1 MSLRGGHLFFP
12 REATSC
18 SLGGCFGKTKYAS
31 QRHIKQE
38 LFEMAVGREYCIY
51 LMTNA
56 HNTVVYCGVTNNLAR
71 RVYEHKNG
79 LGGIFTK
86 KYNISKLVY
95 YEVGD
100 NVHAALAR
108 EKQIK
113 GGSRKKKMDLVNSVN
128 PEWKDL
134 FDEIT

>member
-1 MSLRGGHLFFP
+1 
-12 REATSC
+12 
-18 SLGGCFGKTKYAS
+18 
-31 QRHIKQE
+31 
-38 LFEMAVGREYCIY
+38 MAVGKEYCVYI
-51 LMTNA
+51 MTNE
-56 HNTVVYCGVTNNLAR
+56 HKTVIYTGVTNNLAC

-86 KYNISKLVY
+86 KYNVNKLVY

-113 GGSRKKKMDLVNSVN
+113 GGSRKKKIDLVNSVN
-128 PEWKDL
+128 PDWKDL

>member
-1 MSLRGGHLFFP
+1 
-12 REATSC
+12 
-18 SLGGCFGKTKYAS
+18 
-31 QRHIKQE
+31 
-38 LFEMAVGREYCIY
+38 MAVGKEYCVYI
-51 LMTNA
+51 MTNA
-56 HNTVVYCGVTNNLAR
+56 HNTVIYSGVTNNLAR

-86 KYNISKLVY
+86 KYNVNKLVY
-95 YEVGD
+95 YVVGD
-100 NVHAALAR
+100 NVNAALAR

-113 GGSRKKKMDLVNSVN
+113 GGSRKKKIDLVNSVN

>member
-1 MSLRGGHLFFP
+1 
-12 REATSC
+12 
-18 SLGGCFGKTKYAS
+18 
-31 QRHIKQE
+31 
-38 LFEMAVGREYCIY
+38 MAVGRKYCVYI
-51 LMTNA
+51 MTNA
-56 HNTVVYCGVTNNLAR
+56 HNTVIYSGVTNHLGR

-86 KYNISKLVY
+86 KYNIMKLVY
-95 YEVGD
+95 YEVTD

-113 GGSRKKKMDLVNSVN
+113 GGSRKKKIDLINSIN

-134 FDEIT
+134 YEEII

>member
-1 MSLRGGHLFFP
+1 
-12 REATSC
+12 
-18 SLGGCFGKTKYAS
+18 
-31 QRHIKQE
+31 
-38 LFEMAVGREYCIY
+38 MAVGREYCVY

-56 HNTVVYCGVTNNLAR
+56 HNTVIYCGVTNNLAR

-86 KYNISKLVY
+86 KYNVDKLVY
-95 YEVGD
+95 FEVGD
-100 NVHAALAR
+100 NVNAALAR

-113 GGSRKKKMDLVNSVN
+113 GGSRKKKIDLVNSVN

>member
-1 MSLRGGHLFFP
+1 VK
-12 REATSC
+12 RELLKMTV
-18 SLGGCFGKTKYAS
+18 GK
-31 QRHIKQE
+31 
-38 LFEMAVGREYCIY
+38 EYCVYI
-51 LMTNA
+51 MTNA
-56 HNTVVYCGVTNNLAR
+56 HNTVIYSGVTNSLAR

-86 KYNISKLVY
+86 KYNVNKLVY

-100 NVHAALAR
+100 NVNAALAR

-113 GGSRKKKMDLVNSVN
+113 GGSRKKKIDLVNSVN

>member
-1 MSLRGGHLFFP
+1 
-12 REATSC
+12 
-18 SLGGCFGKTKYAS
+18 
-31 QRHIKQE
+31 
-38 LFEMAVGREYCIY
+38 MAVGKEYCVYI
-51 LMTNA
+51 MTNA
-56 HNTVVYCGVTNNLAR
+56 HNTVIYSGVTNNLVR

-86 KYNISKLVY
+86 KYNVNKLVY

-100 NVHAALAR
+100 NVNTALAR

-113 GGSRKKKMDLVNSVN
+113 GGSRKKKIDLVDSVN

-134 FDEIT
+134 FDEIV